1 MAGGK
6 LSPRQ
11 KMINMMYLVLTAL
24 LALNVS
30 REILDAIERLDQG
43 LHKTI
48 LTVDSKNQAIYSAF
62 EVAAAENPTKAGP
75 WRDKALQVKEQAD
88 AIFDYVETLKVEVI
102 DAAGGRNEK
111 NKLVKADNTSIA
123 QNWLVSPVETG
134 GKGKGRELKS
144 RIGDF
149 RAFLTGMTIDNEFLT
164 SLINTSLSTEK
175 EKIESSDLPVDW
187 EVAKFGE
194 FPLAAVVA
202 FLTEIQG
209 NIRTSESQTIEYL
222 QFNIGKSDLKFTDVE
237 AITLPRAT
245 YVTQGDVFEARVML
259 AAYDATQQPDV
270 FVNGKPVAKEDIVNG
285 MANIRIPATS
295 VGEQKWGGVIK
306 IRQNNEDKE
315 FNFEGIYTVAPPS
328 VVISPTA
335 MNVLYRGVD
344 NPLEVSVPGVDPS
357 RVTASGPGL
366 KKVGNIYVADVTSV
380 SGLETTINVTV
391 ADSDGKGTK
400 AAGSKNFRIKGL
412 PSPTGKVFNRPGG
425 TFSAGAISNA
435 EIQAAYDD
443 FPFDLALSVTAFEVK
458 IDGVPPIQVKGNRMD
473 QNTRERIQRLKP
485 GSTVTIRNIK
495 ASGPKGPISAPVSP
509 ISIDIN

>member
-30 REILDAIERLDQG
+30 REILDAIERLDEG

-48 LTVDSKNQAIYSAF
+48 MTVDSKNQAIYTAF
-62 EVAAAENPTKAGP
+62 ELAASENPAKAGP
-75 WRDKALQVKEQAD
+75 WRDKALEVKEQAD
-88 AIFDYVETLKVEVI
+88 YMFNYVESLKKELI

-111 NKLVKADNTSIA
+111 EKLVKADNTSIA
-123 QNWLVSPVETG
+123 QNFLVSPIETG
-134 GKGKGRELKS
+134 GKGKGKELKGKIS
-144 RIGDF
+144 DF
-149 RAFLTGMTIDNEFLT
+149 RTFLTGMTSENDFL
-164 SLINTSLSTEK
+164 SSIINTALSTEK

-209 NIRTSESQTIEYL
+209 NVRTMESQTIEYL

-237 AITLPRAT
+237 AITLPTAT
-245 YVTQGDVFEARVML
+245 YVTQGDFFEARVML
-259 AAYDATQQPDV
+259 AAYDATQKPEV
-270 FVNGKPVAKEDIVNG
+270 ILNGQPVAKENIVNG
-285 MANIRIPATS
+285 MANIRIPANS

-315 FNFEGIYTVAPPS
+315 YPFEGVYTVAPPS

-366 KKVGNIYVADVTSV
+366 KRVGNGYVADVTSV
-380 SGLETTINVTV
+380 SGLEATINVTV
-391 ADSDGKGTK
+391 ATPEGGNK
-400 AAGSKNFRIKGL
+400 AAGSKKFRIKGL

-425 TFSAGAISNA
+425 TFSSGAISNA
-435 EIQAAYDD
+435 EIQAVYDD
-443 FPFDLALSVTAFEVK
+443 FPFDLALTVTSFEVK

-485 GSTVTIRNIK
+485 NSTVTIRNIK
-495 ASGPKGPISAPVSP
+495 ASGPKGPISAPVSA
-509 ISIDIN
+509 ISVDIN